1 VVNQEE
7 WVKARKA
14 LLEEEKDLTRHM
26 DEVVQKRLDMP
37 WVEITKD
44 YVFQG
49 STGAVRLI
57 DLFTDDHQELFV
69 YHLMFDPA
77 DEDCCPTCSWF
88 VDGFDGYYPHLVQR
102 ANLVAVGKAPYD
114 KISALAKRQH
124 WQIPVLS
131 SFDSDFNEDMAVER
145 NAKEKADKSAL
156 LRYNFH
162 NPVDYPINQY
172 PGLSVFAKKDGK
184 VFLTYG
190 AFARGLDFV
199 HTGDAILDMLPF
211 GREGFAPK
219 HKSKYRAPTAFPGK
233 AECAPTDSCVKSSE
247 DSSCCEDSEAGGKKK
262 KQKQV

>member
-1 VVNQEE
+1 
-7 WVKARKA
+7 
-14 LLEEEKDLTRHM
+14 
-26 DEVVQKRLDMP
+26 
-37 WVEITKD
+37 
-44 YVFQG
+44 
-49 STGAVRLI
+49 
-57 DLFTDDHQELFV
+57 
-69 YHLMFDPA
+69 
-77 DEDCCPTCSWF
+77 
-88 VDGFDGYYPHLVQR
+88 
-102 ANLVAVGKAPYD
+102 VGKAPYD